1 MSEAAYRS
9 SLPPRGSITAPSTGI
24 YLPNLVG
31 ASKYSSWRNLG
42 EILVWRSDFSMS
54 SKLSSGTVR
63 SNGPKI
69 AGLRLDRGWSQEKF
83 AEVCGVT
90 KRTIQ
95 RIEKGEPAY
104 AATLLIVA
112 NKLNVN
118 LEEII
123 SPTPLPFSYPISLP
137 RRYIVGRKEERSQL
151 SNGLQAVVA
160 GQSRILC
167 VVGEPGIGKTALVSD
182 FLQELTSDSYYI
194 AQGRCSERLAG
205 TEAYLP
211 ILEALENILR
221 IDNQVADQ
229 MQKIAPT
236 WYLQLAP
243 RTAGPVAALEPSILA
258 VSQERLK
265 REISAFFHS
274 ISIERPLVIFFDDLH
289 WADVS
294 TVELINYLA
303 SKFDSIRILILVS
316 YRPLEMITTNN
327 PFAQIKLDLQTRNL
341 CEDIELDFLTQGDI
355 IDYIAH
361 EFPSNDFPANLP
373 KMIHTQ
379 TEGNPLFMIDLLRY
393 FRDRGVIV
401 ETKGRWEL
409 IHAFSDIEL
418 GLPQSIRAM
427 IQRKIGQ
434 LSEEDRD
441 ILIIAS
447 VQGFEFDSAIIS
459 QALDRDIV
467 EIEERLKALDNVFDF
482 VRYVCIKEF
491 PDLTQTLHY
500 RFVHVLYQNA
510 LYSSLQ
516 LTRKASLSGD
526 LATSLLN
533 HYGKKSEVVAS
544 ELAYLFEAA
553 RDNEQATNYYILAA
567 QNALGIFAYQEAI
580 KLSFRGLKLI
590 TKPSPSDGQ
599 VDQEIR
605 LQNILGAAS
614 MALKGYSAPEVE
626 NAFSRARELCQ
637 RVKDSPQI
645 FRVLRGLG
653 GFYCNRAKL
662 DTALELGNQLLR
674 MAQDQQSDSQM
685 VEALSLQGLV
695 LFFMGDFDS
704 ALTGFKRA
712 QTLIERQALKI
723 HAIPYTIHIGVLCLA
738 AGGDILWK
746 LGYPDQALN
755 SSDQAI
761 SVAQQSSHQ
770 FSIAYSLIWS
780 GGLHARRGEWE
791 LSREK
796 LDRSIWLSQ
805 QNGFLNWLVLGL
817 ILKGHTSFMQGER
830 GRGIELMQ
838 EGLAGITKM
847 GADIDKP
854 FYLLMLSE
862 ALGLNGQVE
871 EGLDL
876 INDAITI
883 INTTS
888 EHNLYSEVYRIKGEL
903 LLMRHV
909 ARGGSQPAAANES
922 TQNEADQLGLE
933 EAEICFR
940 RAIEKSQAQRAK
952 SFELRA
958 VSSYSKLLRLQGKK
972 SEAQEMLSEIYVWF
986 TEGLDTMDLKKA
998 AMLIEELT

>member
-1 MSEAAYRS
+1 
-9 SLPPRGSITAPSTGI
+9 
-24 YLPNLVG
+24 
-31 ASKYSSWRNLG
+31 
-42 EILVWRSDFSMS
+42 
-54 SKLSSGTVR
+54 
-63 SNGPKI
+63 
-69 AGLRLDRGWSQEKF
+69 
-83 AEVCGVT
+83 
-90 KRTIQ
+90 
-95 RIEKGEPAY
+95 
-104 AATLLIVA
+104 
-112 NKLNVN
+112 
-118 LEEII
+118 
-123 SPTPLPFSYPISLP
+123 
-137 RRYIVGRKEERSQL
+137 
-151 SNGLQAVVA
+151 
-160 GQSRILC
+160 
-167 VVGEPGIGKTALVSD
+167 
-182 FLQELTSDSYYI
+182 
-194 AQGRCSERLAG
+194 
-205 TEAYLP
+205 
-211 ILEALENILR
+211 
-221 IDNQVADQ
+221 
-229 MQKIAPT
+229 
-236 WYLQLAP
+236 
-243 RTAGPVAALEPSILA
+243 
-258 VSQERLK
+258 
-265 REISAFFHS
+265 
-274 ISIERPLVIFFDDLH
+274 
-289 WADVS
+289 
-294 TVELINYLA
+294 
-303 SKFDSIRILILVS
+303 
-316 YRPLEMITTNN
+316 
-327 PFAQIKLDLQTRNL
+327 
-341 CEDIELDFLTQGDI
+341 
-355 IDYIAH
+355 
-361 EFPSNDFPANLP
+361 
-373 KMIHTQ
+373 
-379 TEGNPLFMIDLLRY
+379 
-393 FRDRGVIV
+393 
-401 ETKGRWEL
+401 
-409 IHAFSDIEL
+409 
-418 GLPQSIRAM
+418 M
-427 IQRKIGQ
+427 IQLKIGQ
-434 LSEEDRD
+434 LSEEDRG
-441 ILIIAS
+441 ILITAS

-459 QALDRDIV
+459 KALDRDV
-467 EIEERLKALDNVFDF
+467 GEIEERLKVLDNVFDF

-500 RFVHVLYQNA
+500 RFVHVLYNNA

-526 LATSLLN
+526 VAASLLN

-567 QNALGIFAYQEAI
+567 QHALGIFAYQEAI

-590 TKPSPSDGQ
+590 TKSSPSDGQ

-605 LQNILGAAS
+605 LQNTLGAAS

-626 NAFSRARELCQ
+626 NAFSRARELCL

-695 LFFMGDFDS
+695 LFFMGEFDS
-704 ALTGFKRA
+704 ALTVFNRA
-712 QTLIERQALKI
+712 KTLIERQALKI
-723 HAIPYTIHIGVLCLA
+723 QAIPYTIHIEVLCLA
-738 AGGDILWK
+738 AGGEVLWK

-761 SVAQQSSHQ
+761 SVAQQTSHQ

-796 LDRSIWLSQ
+796 LDRLIWLSQ
-805 QNGFLNWLVLGL
+805 QSGFLNWLAVGL
-817 ILKGHTSFMQGER
+817 ILMGHTSFMQGER
-830 GRGIELMQ
+830 GRGIQLMR

-854 FYLLMLSE
+854 FYLLLLSE

-871 EGLDL
+871 EGLEL

-903 LLMRHV
+903 LLTRHI
-909 ARGGSQPAAANES
+909 AGGGSRPVAASEI
-922 TQNEADQLGLE
+922 TPTEADSLGLE

-940 RAIEKSQAQRAK
+940 RAIEKSQTQRAK

-972 SEAQEMLSEIYVWF
+972 SEARETLSEIYGWF
-986 TEGLDTMDLKKA
+986 TEGFDTMDLKKA